1 MKTNNHLCWQKAQM
15 RGATFHSLFT
25 NRLMISVE
33 QRELGIIESIENVN
47 PVENCHYTA
56 HYPDFRADAKLAS

>member
-1 MKTNNHLCWQKAQM
+1 M